1 MIKILMVEDDEGLA
15 LLLKRFLE
23 DNGVSVETV
32 IKPSEALE
40 LLGSETY
47 DVVILDLSLP
57 EMDGL
62 ILCKKIRS
70 LTDIGIIISSARGQ
84 IADKLEAL
92 DTGADDYLPKPYDPR
107 ELLARIKVL
116 HKRLNPGALEKEEL
130 FRLDE
135 EAMQVYYKNEL
146 LNLTRAEYEILR
158 LFLNRPNRTISRA
171 DIANSIDSHRFESG
185 VDSINV
191 LIARLRKKIEEEPQ
205 QYIQTVRG
213 VGYRFAQ
220 D

>member
-1 MIKILMVEDDEGLA
+1 MIQVIMVEDDEGLA
-15 LLLKRFLE
+15 QLLKRFLE
-23 DNGVSVETV
+23 DNGVAVDTV
-32 IKPSEALE
+32 VKPSQALE
-40 LLGSETY
+40 RLEKNRY
-47 DVVILDLSLP
+47 HIAILDLSLP

-62 ILCKKIRS
+62 LLCKKIRNIS
-70 LTDIGIIISSARGQ
+70 TMGIIISSARGE

-116 HKRLNPGALEKEEL
+116 HKRVSNEAPEKDAP
-130 FRLDE
+130 FRIDP
-135 EAMQVYYKNEL
+135 EATLIYHKETP
-146 LNLTRAEYEILR
+146 LNLTRGEYEILK
-158 LFLNRPNRTISRA
+158 LFIEKPNQTISRA
-171 DIANSIDSHRFESG
+171 DMANSMDSHRFDSG

-191 LIARLRKKIEEEPQ
+191 LIARLRKKIEERPQ

-213 VGYRFAQ
+213 VGYRFVQ